1 MWEFWKEGT
10 WKGRMSV
17 HGHHRVRGVDD
28 ATALIKLESNGKIP
42 FRATLDAC
50 HYIIMSFSDL
60 IICS

>member
-17 HGHHRVRGVDD
+17 QGHHRVRGVDD

-42 FRATLDAC
+42 FRATLDPC
-50 HYIIMSFSDL
+50 HYIIVFF
-60 IICS
+60 